1 MKYFIC
7 FTKLNNAVLNEIQ
20 IQIWLIRDPEEKIW
34 KYIEKYEL
42 RNILDIGIVA
52 PVKHVLNKNPNL

>member
-20 IQIWLIRDPEEKIW
+20 IWLIRDPEEKNW

>member
-1 MKYFIC
+1 MKYFIW

>member
-20 IQIWLIRDPEEKIW
+20 IQIWLIRDPEEKNW

>member
-7 FTKLNNAVLNEIQ
+7 FTKLNNALLNEIQ
-20 IQIWLIRDPEEKIW
+20 IQIWLIRDPEEKNW